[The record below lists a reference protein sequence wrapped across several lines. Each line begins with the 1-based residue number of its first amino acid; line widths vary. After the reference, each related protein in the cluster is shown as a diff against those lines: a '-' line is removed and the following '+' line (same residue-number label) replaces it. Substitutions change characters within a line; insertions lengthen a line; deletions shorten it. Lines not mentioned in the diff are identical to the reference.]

1 MDATIAAYKAFLFD
15 LNGTMINDMPY
26 HLKAWDEIINKN
38 LKAGLSRA
46 ELQSQLFG
54 KNEELLVRIFGEDRF
69 NAVEINRLSV
79 KKEQRYQQLYKPHL
93 RLIDGLESVLEDCI
107 TANIKMAI
115 GSAAIRLNIDFVI
128 DNLNIRHYFGAIVS
142 ADDVQVSK
150 PDPGTFLLCAQGLG
164 FQPEDCLVFEDAPKG
179 VEAAQHAGMDCVVLT
194 TMHGAAAFRQYH
206 NIIRFVSD
214 YNEL

>member
-38 LKAGLSRA
+38 LKTGLSRT
-46 ELQSQLFG
+46 ELQSQLYG
-54 KNEELLVRIFGEDRF
+54 KNEELLVRIFGKDRF
-69 NAVEINRLSV
+69 NALEINRLSV

-93 RLIDGLESVLEDCI
+93 QLIDGLESVLEDCI
-107 TANIKMAI
+107 AANIKMAI

-142 ADDVQVSK
+142 ADDVRVSK
-150 PDPGTFLLCAQGLG
+150 PDPGSFLLCAERLG
-164 FQPEDCLVFEDAPKG
+164 ILPEDCLVFEDAPKG
-179 VEAAQHAGMDCVVLT
+179 VEAAQNAGMDCVVLT
-194 TMHGAAAFRQYH
+194 TMHGASAFRKYD